1 MEFLSFRNRAIGF
14 YVIDSLLVILN
25 SDMVT
30 VYNVEA
36 KDYIKQEIEEVFTY
50 LKPYLE
56 NPMLF
61 GKMPVIEDFELFDLE
76 FEGGFKAKYLMSIN
90 SFN

>member
-1 MEFLSFRNRAIGF
+1 
-14 YVIDSLLVILN
+14 
-25 SDMVT
+25 MVT

-36 KDYIKQEIEEVFTY
+36 KDYIKQDIEEVFTY
-50 LKPYLE
+50 LRPYLE
-56 NPMLF
+56 NPTLF

-76 FEGGFKAKYLMSIN
+76 FEGGSKTKYLMSIN